1 MSIVGIEELEFGAE
15 DVAAG
20 KLFAEDFGLTK
31 IEEDGRGATFE
42 ALNGARLVVRA
53 IDDPAL
59 PEAFE
64 EGSTLR
70 RMTWGVA
77 DAAALDEL
85 RERLRGQ
92 PGYVDHGDSLEC
104 RDPNGLAV
112 RIRPTALRE
121 VELEVTPIN
130 QWGDMKRV
138 DQPSPVY
145 ERATP
150 ASIGHAVFFV
160 DDLEASERFYRELLG
175 FSVSDR
181 YIDRA
186 VFLRMQARGGHHNLF
201 LLKLP
206 HRGAGLNHVAFTVRD
221 IHEVIGGGLA
231 MNRRQWSTF
240 IGPGRHPVS
249 SAYFWYFNS
258 PLGGAFEYYTNEDYL
273 TEAWEPR
280 EMQHSLES
288 FTEWAIE
295 GGIDADTRR
304 QKQPEA

>member
-20 KLFAEDFGLTK
+20 KRFAEDFGLTK
-31 IEEDGRGATFE
+31 VDEDDRGATFE

-85 RERLRGQ
+85 RERLRDQ

-186 VFLRMQARGGHHNLF
+186 VFLRMQVRGGHHNLF

-231 MNRRQWSTF
+231 MNRRKWSTF
-240 IGPGRHPVS
+240 LGPGRHPIS
-249 SAYFWYFNS
+249 SAYFWYVNS

-280 EMQHSLES
+280 KMQHSLES

-295 GGIDADTRR
+295 GGIDAETRR
-304 QKQPEA
+304 QKKADA